1 MCFNAITSFYIFLI
15 SFGLSSF
22 LFYRGIKENNKNFI
36 INSIIS
42 FLISFMQCIE
52 FFIWK
57 NNKCN
62 IFNHYLSLSII
73 TLLFL
78 QPIITGCIYLYL
90 SNIKFNLL
98 YFYLSFTMFLYI
110 LFFMYLF
117 NYLFTKNIC
126 TKSYSNIS
134 RLEWGAF
141 KFLRKENNDLN
152 IIFHLF
158 YFFIVFLILFID
170 KIENTKLFNYY
181 GISFLL
187 LSFITIYL
195 FTFISNKTNTFSSLW
210 CFYAIFYPLI
220 CLFTNDINIIYFKFY
235 YFN

>member
-1 MCFNAITSFYIFLI
+1 MCFNAIASFNVFLI

-22 LFYRGIKENNKNFI
+22 LLYIGIKQNNKNFI

-42 FLISFMQCIE
+42 FLISFMQFIE

-62 IFNHYLSLSII
+62 LFNHYLSLSII

-78 QPIITGCIYLYL
+78 QPIITGSAYLYL
-90 SNIKFNLL
+90 SNIKSNIL

-110 LFFMYLF
+110 LFFIYLF
-117 NYLFTKNIC
+117 YYLFTKNIC
-126 TKSYSNIS
+126 TKTYPNIS
-134 RLEWGAF
+134 RLEWGPF

-158 YFFIVFLILFID
+158 YFFILFFILFID

-181 GISFLL
+181 AISFLL
-187 LSFITIYL
+187 LLFIIIYL
-195 FTFISNKTNTFSSLW
+195 FTFITNKTHSFSSLW
-210 CFYAIFYPLI
+210 CFYAVLYPLI
-220 CLFTNDINIIYFKFY
+220 CLFFTNL
-235 YFN
+235 